1 MLECCVR
8 FVAYRVK
15 SNFYAIVVSGCVCV
29 SHCFREEDYKNYL
42 AVISY
47 VSSVCKELLSS
58 ECLAVRT
65 HGYRTF
71 TVKLSKHAPFSY
83 IN

>member
-1 MLECCVR
+1 MR

-15 SNFYAIVVSGCVCV
+15 SDFYAVGVSGCVSV
-29 SHCFREEDYKNYL
+29 SHSFREDDVKNYKNYL

-47 VSSVCKELLSS
+47 VISVCKELLT

-65 HGYRTF
+65 HRYRPIR
-71 TVKLSKHAPFSY
+71 A
-83 IN
+83 